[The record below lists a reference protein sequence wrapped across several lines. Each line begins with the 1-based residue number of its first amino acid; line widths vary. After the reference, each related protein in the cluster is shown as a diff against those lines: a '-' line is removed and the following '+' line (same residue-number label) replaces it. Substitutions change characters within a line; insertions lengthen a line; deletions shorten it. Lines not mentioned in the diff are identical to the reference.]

1 MLGQAN
7 QQVGRCPKR
16 ESVNL
21 SGRAGLVDLRQEDSQ
36 VQPALIQDAIGEPL
50 EKGFVLFRGPAGDP
64 LGVGGRSV
72 GEERPSSFDVC
83 SEVGDSNG

>member
-7 QQVGRCPKR
+7 QQVGCCTKR

-21 SGRAGLVDLRQEDSQ
+21 SGRAAIVDLRQEDSQ

-50 EKGFVLFRGPAGDP
+50 EKGFELFRGRLAIPW
-64 LGVGGRSV
+64 
-72 GEERPSSFDVC
+72 E
-83 SEVGDSNG
+83 